1 MYLLSADGTYIYSDD
16 DGAEGR
22 NSRIEN
28 DLPAGTYPVEAT
40 TYGDREHE
48 HELTEFTLTIEIVDE
63 DGYKIKAEDIY
74 VPEPIVVGQPIT
86 VHCRVGNAGR
96 TDLPETHSA
105 TVSLYGP
112 GVNRTSESILASDCN
127 WKAGVSHHS
136 GEPTA
141 ISASVT
147 HRDVK
152 PFMVTFNRP
161 GDNWAFVAVVTN
173 DGEDEEEDFHGFFVE
188 FLALNRFVFDQTTV
202 NVDGLGYQVSAVAD
216 EEGEVTTT
224 VTSGITPD
232 AEVPRSTEAKALYT
246 AGVLTQ
252 RLDPHL
258 RTPGCSRSADH
269 GRRGGDQRGE
279 SFVERLDEDL
289 WTTVLKSCPGFRD
302 EDISAGR
309 SVGKSGGGRGTS
321 SGDGGNCVGPGSL
334 HRSDVEGAAKPNRG
348 RVAHLL

>member
-1 MYLLSADGTYIYSDD
+1 MTTVAGTQL
-16 DGAEGR
+16 
-22 NSRIEN
+22 SRIERF
-28 DLPAGTYPVEAT
+28 LTPGVYLIEAT
-40 TYGDREHE
+40 TYLERDLQPLHAD
-48 HELTEFTLTIEIVDE
+48 FTFVIQMVDE
-63 DGYKIKAEDIY
+63 EARQSNFQLKVEATHAPDEVIAGEPFLVDYRIGNPGGGDLVDTDGSVVVY
-74 VPEPIVVGQPIT
+74 VV
-86 VHCRVGNAGR
+86 A
-96 TDLPETHSA
+96 
-105 TVSLYGP
+105 P
-112 GVNRTSESILASDCN
+112 GVYQQNDSVIASGER
-127 WKAGVSHHS
+127 WPAGASYHS
-136 GEPTA
+136 GAQT
-141 ISASVT
+141 ASVT
-147 HRDVK
+147 SVAIGEVK
-152 PFMVTFNRP
+152 PFSVTFRNP
-161 GDNWAFVAVVTN
+161 GPSWVFVAIIAY
-173 DGEDEEEDFHGFFVE
+173 DESGEEVGFHGIWRNLVV
-188 FLALNRFVFDQTTV
+188 LSGFVFDPIKV
-202 NVDGLGYQVSAVAD
+202 NVDGLGCQVSAVAD

-269 GRRGGDQRGE
+269 GRRGGDQCGE

-348 RVAHLL
+348 RVAHLLQ